1 MRKARAEPWPRR
13 GRPLLLG
20 GEAGDP
26 GILGAGAGL
35 GPEMPNAAETGLRN
49 SFCSE
54 VSPRKVRGPPARIPP
69 SSAACNLQDENKSEW
84 TVSQKSAFPNRFAA
98 CRARSCRRV
107 PSNHAAAQIGKG
119 RLAGA
124 RAPFPPAGR
133 TTPGDP
139 SRQKVPSPAPDW
151 QTRRGRGL
159 RSLVP
164 RARARSPQC
173 EPDQERAPW

>member
-1 MRKARAEPWPRR
+1 M
-13 GRPLLLG
+13 
-20 GEAGDP
+20 
-26 GILGAGAGL
+26 
-35 GPEMPNAAETGLRN
+35 ETGLRN

-54 VSPRKVRGPPARIPP
+54 MSPRKVLGPPARIPP

-98 CRARSCRRV
+98 CRARSGRRV
-107 PSNHAAAQIGKG
+107 PSNHAAAEIGKG

-139 SRQKVPSPAPDW
+139 SRQKVPSPAADW
-151 QTRRGRGL
+151 PTRRGRGL

-173 EPDQERAPW
+173 EPDQERAPWWGVVVGCEPGGGRGLGLGLDWSVGRDQGLPRGQGWANVK